1 MEEKEKNTIEKSEKE
16 DKISRFDSIREISR
30 EIKSNNRYKDDEDIF
45 VNSNLSLTN
54 MKKDLLLFK
63 DEILKDLKRQQ
74 SKMFEKDLDIEK
86 NTISKLEEFN
96 KQIDKYSEKINS
108 LSNMPLNNNYKIE
121 YNFQNMNNYY
131 FNNSNNLSTGR
142 NYINSFNIST
152 DLFDKNDEI
161 LFHKYN
167 SNQNNYLI

>member
-1 MEEKEKNTIEKSEKE
+1 MT
-16 DKISRFDSIREISR
+16 
-30 EIKSNNRYKDDEDIF
+30 NNINNNYIT
-45 VNSNLSLTN
+45 S
-54 MKKDLLLFK
+54 LFK
-63 DEILKDLKRQQ
+63 GRIKKEAP
-74 SKMFEKDLDIEK
+74 
-86 NTISKLEEFN
+86 
-96 KQIDKYSEKINS
+96 KINS
-108 LSNMPLNNNYKIE
+108 LSNMPLNKNYKIE

-152 DLFDKNDEI
+152 DLFDKNDEL